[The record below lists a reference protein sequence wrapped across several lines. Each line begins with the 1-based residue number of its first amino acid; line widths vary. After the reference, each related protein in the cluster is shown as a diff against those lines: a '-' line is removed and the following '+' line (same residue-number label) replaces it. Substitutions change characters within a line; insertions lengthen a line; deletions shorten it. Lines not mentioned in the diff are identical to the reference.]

1 MTVKVSVK
9 RSLADRL
16 WLLVMVVEPG
26 AAAGVDREAAVRA
39 GGIAGEAQH
48 RVVVDVAGADRPR
61 RGQGTVL
68 GGGAA
73 LEPPTDHRRVIGA
86 GDRDGDVLGGGR
98 PDRPVTVTVKVSV
111 KRSLADRLWLLVMV

>member
-16 WLLVMVVEPG
+16 WLLVMVQSQAPLLALTG
-26 AAAGVDREAAVRA
+26 EAAVRA

-73 LEPPTDHRRVIGA
+73 LGRRRDHRRVIGA

-98 PDRPVTVTVKVSV
+98 P
-111 KRSLADRLWLLVMV
+111 